1 MKTERRH
8 FARVAFDAPAQ
19 LTTIEDRFDAKVID
33 LSFKGALL
41 LMPPKAQVKVGA
53 PCLLSVRLA
62 QVDESI
68 AMAAEVAS
76 VRGDFVGLIC
86 RSIDIDSVT
95 HLRRLIEIN
104 LGEPHL
110 LERELLALVST

>member
-1 MKTERRH
+1 MPTERRH

-19 LTTIEDRFDAKVID
+19 LTTLEDRFETKVID

-41 LMPPKAQVKVGA
+41 HMPPNAKVKIGE
-53 PCLLSVRLA
+53 PCLLSVRLT
-62 QVDESI
+62 QMEESI

-76 VRGDFVGLIC
+76 VRGDDVGLIC
-86 RSIDIDSVT
+86 RSIDIDSIT

-110 LERELLALVST
+110 LERELIALVST